1 MLPSNLMEL
10 ERLFKEEWEKLPQS
24 RCAKPEASY
33 SKRLQHV
40 VAAKVVGA
48 SRNIEQRL

>member
-1 MLPSNLMEL
+1 MCTMLPSNLMEL

-24 RCAKPEASY
+24 RCAKPEA
-33 SKRLQHV
+33 KRLQHV
-40 VAAKVVGA
+40 VGAKVVGA